1 MCHGASDL
9 RPRDANGRA
18 TRVLGCLAICS
29 DAEESEKF
37 EHEEVDDE
45 EVDDEDAAMVQE
57 NQREGAN
64 ASYHIY

>member
-1 MCHGASDL
+1 
-9 RPRDANGRA
+9 
-18 TRVLGCLAICS
+18 LGFLAICS